1 MALLVHK
8 YGGTSVGSLERIE
21 AVAARVARQRA
32 EGHRVVVVVS
42 AMSGETN
49 RLQSLPR
56 SGGQAVP
63 GNGRALRPGAGERSA
78 PAIALKGLGVAA
90 QSFLADQLPF
100 APTAPIPGRVLSTLP
115 RRRCSKLRC

>member
-21 AVAARVARQRA
+21 AVSARVARHRA

-49 RLQSLPR
+49 RLQALGLDL
-56 SGGQAVP
+56 GGQGVV
-63 GNGRALRPGAGERSA
+63 NKHCCTALVCLRYTCLLPVLFIDCRYQTRS
-78 PAIALKGLGVAA
+78 LL
-90 QSFLADQLPF
+90 
-100 APTAPIPGRVLSTLP
+100 
-115 RRRCSKLRC
+115 